1 MCVHVLLNTHINMQ
15 KYRCVKRGAAQ
26 RVHLWQPALLREKLL
41 GRVIEAF
48 NQTVVR
54 TCRNLGCLQ
63 IELGRFEPGSCCLMP
78 I

>member
-1 MCVHVLLNTHINMQ
+1 M
-15 KYRCVKRGAAQ
+15 
-26 RVHLWQPALLREKLL
+26 HLWQPALLREKLL